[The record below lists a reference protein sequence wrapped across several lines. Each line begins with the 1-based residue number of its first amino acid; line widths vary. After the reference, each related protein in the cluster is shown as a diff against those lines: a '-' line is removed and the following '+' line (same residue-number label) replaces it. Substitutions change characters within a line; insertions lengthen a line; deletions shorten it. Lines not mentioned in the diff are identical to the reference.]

1 MMRLRLETD
10 IGAIVENARAIRAR
24 VPANVKMLCVVKADA
39 YGHGAVN
46 VAQAL
51 QKEYL
56 ADAFAVAT
64 PYEGEALRTSGIDR
78 PIVVLGAMCDSDDAM
93 RSVLY
98 GLSQAVTDV
107 SDVTALS
114 AASAALHKPASAHI
128 KIDTGMSRIGITGRE
143 ALCEVLDAFDANPAV
158 RADGMFTHFCAAEN
172 DEAFTLLQKQ
182 RFEEARA
189 YVLSRGFSPV
199 CHAAASTAMLKPGF
213 GFDMV
218 RAGIALYGT
227 GVEELSGILRPAQKL
242 ISSCVALRNLKKGE
256 TVGYGRRFTAQRD
269 SVIMTVPCGYG
280 DGYPRLLS
288 GKADVLV
295 HGKRAPITG
304 NVCMDMLMA
313 DVTDIPEVRRGDE
326 VVLLGTQGEET
337 ITPDELAEKA
347 ATIPYEIMLGFSTRV
362 ARTVKQETQNG

>member
-1 MMRLRLETD
+1 MRLRLETD
-10 IGAIVENARAIRAR
+10 IGVIVENARAIRAR
-24 VPANVKMLCVVKADA
+24 VSASVKMLCVVKADA

-46 VAQAL
+46 VASAL

-64 PYEGEALRTSGIDR
+64 PYEGELLRTSGIDR
-78 PIVVLGAMCDSDDAM
+78 PIVVLGALCDSDDAL

-107 SDVTALS
+107 SDVRALS
-114 AASAALHKPASAHI
+114 AAAAALNKPASAHI
-128 KIDTGMSRIGITGRE
+128 KIDTGMSRIGITGGE
-143 ALCEVLDAFDANPAV
+143 ALNEVLDAFEANPNV
-158 RADGMFTHFCAAEN
+158 RLDGMFTHFCAAES
-172 DEAFTLLQKQ
+172 DEEFTLLQKK
-182 RFEEARA
+182 RFEDAREC
-189 YVLSRGFSPV
+189 VLSRGYHPV

-213 GFDMV
+213 GFDMI

-227 GVEELSGILRPAQKL
+227 GVKELAGIVRPAQKL
-242 ISSCVALRNLKKGE
+242 VSSCVALRSVKKGD

-280 DGYPRLLS
+280 DGYPRSLS

-295 HGKRAPITG
+295 HGRRAPITG

-313 DVTDIPEVRRGDE
+313 DVTDIPGVSRGDE
-326 VVLLGTQGEET
+326 VVLLGTQGDER
-337 ITPDELAEKA
+337 ITPDELAEKS